1 MEGTS
6 TDSYINYFVNIIKLL
21 RLHGVDQVLVVFD
34 GLPLP
39 SKSCTNLR
47 RSEMRNS
54 NILLAK
60 EAEAMG
66 DLKLATSYYQQ
77 SVSIS
82 PDMVHQ
88 LIQTLDA
95 HGVHYMVA
103 PFESDAQLAYLSLM
117 NIIDVVITEDSDSIV
132 YGCHSVFFKID
143 REGNGDLLERKKL
156 ADNQS
161 MSFCNWTDDQFKLFC
176 CMAGCDY
183 MPKIPSVGIKTA
195 YKIVSKH
202 RTLNKAIDQLILQI
216 SNKKKKLS
224 SSTTGMISR
233 EELALSLERCLMTFK
248 HQTVY
253 DPVSEGL
260 CPLTPIPPTS
270 ALRHPDLSFLGVIPD
285 HHQHP
290 HHHHH
295 SSIVSALVAGK
306 LNLQTMTLFL
316 PSSNSNPSSIVTTTS
331 SSSCSS
337 SSSSHDS
344 VRLSI
349 SEGENTEG
357 RRCVDETMLWGFLHA
372 ADADDAD
379 GPQKNMDRGHNVTW
393 MMPTVPS
400 DHLRSAAERSSSSL
414 PSSLG
419 RAIHPARSSC
429 SMMAMMGFSS
439 DLVCSNLPLIRRRFP
454 VVDTNRNSTIMGSRM
469 NVSSTYLSMNR
480 LENSCS
486 YGDDDDDDD
495 DDTHDHRGVGG
506 EDDQCSRDNLPAVK
520 CDSSFIDDDGV
531 HDDGGWIL
539 PLEGEPP
546 VIIPVAA
553 ARYHRHHHD
562 RHQHHHS
569 EEGSSSSY
577 SHACQVAHTAML
589 LLQSIETTHHRS
601 AAVELT
607 D

>member
-6 TDSYINYFVNIIKLL
+6 TDRYINYFVKIIKLL

-60 EAEAMG
+60 EAEARG

-88 LIQTLDA
+88 LMQTLDA

-132 YGCHSVFFKID
+132 YGCHSIFLKID

-202 RTLNKAIDQLILQI
+202 RTLNKAVDQLILQT
-216 SNKKKKLS
+216 STKKKEKKIS
-224 SSTTGMISR
+224 SSTTGMVSR

-270 ALRHPDLSFLGVIPD
+270 ALRHPDLSFLGVIPE
-285 HHQHP
+285 HHQH
-290 HHHHH
+290 HHQHYHQHH
-295 SSIVSALVAGK
+295 SSIVSSLVAGK

-316 PSSNSNPSSIVTTTS
+316 PSHDPNSNPSSIVTTTS
-331 SSSCSS
+331 SSCSS
-337 SSSSHDS
+337 NSSCHDS
-344 VRLSI
+344 IRLPI
-349 SEGENTEG
+349 SGKENTEG
-357 RRCVDETMLWGFLHA
+357 RQCVDETMLWGFLHA
-372 ADADDAD
+372 VDTDDADDGD
-379 GPQKNMDRGHNVTW
+379 GRQMIKDMDRGHNVTW
-393 MMPTVPS
+393 MMPTVHP
-400 DHLRSAAERSSSSL
+400 DHPRSAAVRSSSSSSS
-414 PSSLG
+414 SSLG
-419 RAIHPARSSC
+419 RAIHPTGSSS
-429 SMMAMMGFSS
+429 SMTMMMGFSS

-454 VVDTNRNSTIMGSRM
+454 AVDTNRNSSIMGSR
-469 NVSSTYLSMNR
+469 MNR

-486 YGDDDDDDD
+486 
-495 DDTHDHRGVGG
+495 
-506 EDDQCSRDNLPAVK
+506 
-520 CDSSFIDDDGV
+520 
-531 HDDGGWIL
+531 
-539 PLEGEPP
+539 
-546 VIIPVAA
+546 
-553 ARYHRHHHD
+553 
-562 RHQHHHS
+562 
-569 EEGSSSSY
+569 
-577 SHACQVAHTAML
+577 
-589 LLQSIETTHHRS
+589 
-601 AAVELT
+601 
-607 D
+607 